1 MISFRPS
8 VTPEVERLLL
18 PTNLLV
24 LKHICCAFATRLSG
38 PDLITRIT
46 EERQKGEDDLAPK
59 CPVGV
64 KEEWGILG
72 WLKLIKASVCWI
84 FEFVGGVACCS
95 FTIKTFFR
103 FWFCVASWRL
113 LPGWNSRLYSLEV
126 VGYCQSST
134 PQPKFGLVW
143 CIEGSK
149 NVWFNY
155 AKVKHTA
162 FLKNALLIFW
172 WKRLLSSDVRRW
184 DSMKKWISLVFK
196 GSVVGRY
203 IGCCLITLSFFVWLT
218 ETHGWITLASRKPGC
233 W

>member
-1 MISFRPS
+1 MCCSSKISLFHSTTTCPKMNLNVHYPCRMEQRTPTWGMISFRPS

-38 PDLITRIT
+38 PDLITKIT

-113 LPGWNSRLYSLEV
+113 LPGWSRRLYSLEV
-126 VGYCQSST
+126 VGCCQSST
-134 PQPKFGLVW
+134 PQPKFGLVYW
-143 CIEGSK
+143 S
-149 NVWFNY
+149 
-155 AKVKHTA
+155 
-162 FLKNALLIFW
+162 LI
-172 WKRLLSSDVRRW
+172 
-184 DSMKKWISLVFK
+184 
-196 GSVVGRY
+196 
-203 IGCCLITLSFFVWLT
+203 
-218 ETHGWITLASRKPGC
+218 
-233 W
+233 